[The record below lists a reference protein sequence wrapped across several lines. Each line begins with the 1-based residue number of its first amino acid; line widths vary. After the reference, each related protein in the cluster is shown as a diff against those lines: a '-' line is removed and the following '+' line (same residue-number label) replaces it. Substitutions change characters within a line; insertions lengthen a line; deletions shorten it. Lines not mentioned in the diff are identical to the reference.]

1 MRTFYITYKTVDG
14 DIDTV
19 SIEASNREDAKAKLK
34 QEYWDVREIIRIKD
48 R

>member
-19 SIEASNREDAKAKLK
+19 SIEASNREDAKVQLK